1 MADPKQLRERA
12 ELFRR
17 VARRTTRG
25 GKVRPSAYLLAR
37 ADQYDREADLA
48 DARARA
54 GDKPTATQPSGPPVG
69 EDRGKAGSGYE
80 GVEPG
85 QRYRVVRRSFSV
97 WEVVEVI
104 NTPGRLVPDVRL
116 TRVGWPKSFKTV
128 SLSVLRDRRQYE
140 PA

>member
-1 MADPKQLRERA
+1 MADPRQLRERA

-54 GDKPTATQPSGPPVG
+54 GDKPTATQPSGPP
-69 EDRGKAGSGYE
+69 ERDDRGKPAGGYE

-85 QRYRVVRRSFSV
+85 QRYRLVRSSFSI
-97 WEVVEVI
+97 WEVVEVT
-104 NTPGRLVPDVRL
+104 NTPGQLVPDVRL
-116 TRVGWPKSFKTV
+116 TRVGWPKTFTTV
-128 SLSVLRDRRQYE
+128 PLSVLRDRRQYE